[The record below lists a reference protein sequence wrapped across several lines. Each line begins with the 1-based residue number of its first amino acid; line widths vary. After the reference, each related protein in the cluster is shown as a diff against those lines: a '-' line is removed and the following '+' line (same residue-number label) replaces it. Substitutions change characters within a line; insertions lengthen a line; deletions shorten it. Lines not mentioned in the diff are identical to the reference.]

1 MFKIIFGV
9 ALIVYLKRLSGKGCN
24 RELWLQQ
31 YIGFPLL
38 ILQHRP
44 VVCETGC
51 CGRAAVLCM
60 ALCTQL
66 ILLFLPKIIIIK
78 TALINQLQP
87 GSCDICG

>member
-1 MFKIIFGV
+1 M

-24 RELWLQQ
+24 RELWLQRH
-31 YIGFPLL
+31 IGLPLL

-51 CGRAAVLCM
+51 CGRAAVLCT

-66 ILLFLPKIIIIK
+66 ILLFLPKIIIIN
-78 TALINQLQP
+78 TALINQL
-87 GSCDICG
+87 

>member
-51 CGRAAVLCM
+51 CGRAAVCFVHTIDFTVP
-60 ALCTQL
+60 A
-66 ILLFLPKIIIIK
+66 K
-78 TALINQLQP
+78 
-87 GSCDICG
+87 DHHH